1 MVTDKFDIDHSRLR
15 SCRPF
20 CLRYLQL
27 KLSGE
32 LLQLLVDQVHLVD
45 IRIGRFFTG
54 IEDRDDAGEQMLSA
68 GEEMPALHSSS
79 WIAGAS
85 GDMTARR

>member
-1 MVTDKFDIDHSRLR
+1 MPTLLF
-15 SCRPF
+15 
-20 CLRYLQL
+20 RYLQL

-32 LLQLLVDQVHLVD
+32 LLQLPVDQVHLVD

-68 GEEMPALHSSS
+68 S
-79 WIAGAS
+79 
-85 GDMTARR
+85 